1 MPNENKNAAVLAD
14 QLLYKAAHPADNAP
28 ELAEEANAFCEGYKA
43 FLDRAK
49 TEREAVTVGAAMLQ
63 QAGYRVFD
71 PDARYQPGDKVY
83 LIHREKCLLAA
94 TIGSAPAEAG
104 FRLNISHI
112 DCPRLDLKPMP
123 LYEKAHFSLLKTHY
137 YGGLRKYQWPAV
149 PLAIH
154 GVFCKP
160 NGETVTVCIGEDPGD
175 PVFCVTDL
183 LPHLGQEQS
192 ERKLADG
199 IRGEELNVLIG
210 SQAVTDESVKERIKL
225 QTMLLLHEKYGIVER
240 DFARAELEIVPALR
254 ARDVGLD
261 RSMVGAYG
269 QDDRV
274 DAYPALLA
282 EIEVKDPFFTTVC
295 VWTDKEE
302 IGSDGVTGMQSDYV
316 FHFLQQLC
324 RMQGADY
331 IRALQASKCL
341 SADVTAAYDPTWDS
355 AYEAQNSTYAGRGI
369 SIAKYT
375 GARGKSSASDAS
387 AELVA
392 YVTGLCEENGVAWQ
406 IGEMGRVDL
415 GGGGTI
421 ARYVAHRGVD
431 TLDVGVSV
439 ISMHAPFEVTHKVD
453 VLMAYKLFLAFNE
466 AAR

>member
-1 MPNENKNAAVLAD
+1 M
-14 QLLYKAAHPADNAP
+14 
-28 ELAEEANAFCEGYKA
+28 
-43 FLDRAK
+43 
-49 TEREAVTVGAAMLQ
+49 
-63 QAGYRVFD
+63 
-71 PDARYQPGDKVY
+71 
-83 LIHREKCLLAA
+83 
-94 TIGSAPAEAG
+94 
-104 FRLNISHI
+104 
-112 DCPRLDLKPMP
+112 
-123 LYEKAHFSLLKTHY
+123 
-137 YGGLRKYQWPAV
+137 
-149 PLAIH
+149 
-154 GVFCKP
+154 FCKP

-316 FHFLQQLC
+316 FHFLPQLC
-324 RMQGADY
+324 RMQGAAY
-331 IRALQASKCL
+331 LSALQASKCL

-453 VLMAYKLFLAFNE
+453 VLMAYKLFLAFNR